1 MEGYDPIMLEFY
13 IVKEWLKESE
23 ENFVILGD
31 FTFEKRKVKG
41 VLLKKSYF
49 LNENPN
55 DIYNICILSK
65 NGDLLPKHTEYSSLY
80 RNIGKYIQDDKSK
93 DKYKMIHDKDLINS
107 LKKKKNIYDI
117 I

>member
-41 VLLKKSYF
+41 SPF
-49 LNENPN
+49 
-55 DIYNICILSK
+55 
-65 NGDLLPKHTEYSSLY
+65 
-80 RNIGKYIQDDKSK
+80 
-93 DKYKMIHDKDLINS
+93 
-107 LKKKKNIYDI
+107 KKKLFFK
-117 I
+117 